1 MPEDDWR
8 PKLTAI
14 EAPIADDYWR
24 YTTPEGKRRTSRLT
38 IGRPVH
44 FPQER
49 CWYTPVMIEGHLTK
63 VTPIFGQGPVDA
75 LMNAMMFI
83 KRFNDEMR
91 EVVSGAKPRKD
102 VRKATRQKRHG
113 KVPSGRTRQRPSRS
127 SSRANRRRP

>member
-8 PKLTAI
+8 PKLTVI

-24 YTTPEGKRRTSRLT
+24 YTTPEGKRRISRVT
-38 IGRPVH
+38 VGQPVQ

-49 CWYTPVMIEGHLTK
+49 CWYAPVMIEGYLTK

-83 KRFNDEMR
+83 KRFNDEMHW
-91 EVVSGAKPRKD
+91 VSSGAKPRD
-102 VRKATRQKRHG
+102 VVKRATQPRHRKKAVTK
-113 KVPSGRTRQRPSRS
+113 KVQRKHSH
-127 SSRANRRRP
+127 SSRLVNRGRP

>member
-1 MPEDDWR
+1 VPEDDWR

-14 EAPIADDYWR
+14 EAPIADDHWR

-38 IGRPVH
+38 VGLPVH

-49 CWYTPVMIEGHLTK
+49 CWYVPIMIEGYLAK

-75 LMNAMMFI
+75 LMNAMVFI

-91 EVVSGAKPRKD
+91 EVVSGAKPRQ
-102 VRKATRQKRHG
+102 RG
-113 KVPSGRTRQRPSRS
+113 KSAPQQID
-127 SSRANRRRP
+127 A